1 MSSGRIACGG
11 GCDPERLRIEPTVLL
26 DITEN
31 DPVMG
36 EEIFG
41 PLLPVLPC
49 GPGTDSSPT
58 SRKNP
63 ALWPSMFLPG
73 TNG

>member
-41 PLLPVLPC
+41 PLLPVLPYEDLD
-49 GPGTDSSPT
+49 GLIAHLQEKTRPL
-58 SRKNP
+58 
-63 ALWPSMFLPG
+63 ALYVLPG